1 MIQANYG
8 FSPQYLG
15 NYGQFSSQASFS
27 GTSSSSSSIQQ
38 SELLQQLFASLA
50 QSSRQLQG
58 QWSELLGTNSS
69 NSNQVGQF
77 PPPPPPNG
85 QFGGQQQWGQNNNS
99 NQFPPPPPPPNGQFG
114 GQQQWGQDNNS
125 NPFPPP
131 PPGHHH
137 RQNNQ
142 NSQNDYDLAALLQQ
156 LGLQS

>member
-77 PPPPPPNG
+77 PPPPPP
-85 QFGGQQQWGQNNNS
+85 
-99 NQFPPPPPPPNGQFG
+99 PNGQFG